1 MKRMLLVVIV
11 GVALSSCS
19 KTYTCT
25 CTSVQPNGTVTDVTT
40 KSISGTK
47 GNSEEKCK
55 QFNNV
60 NANITTTCLLN

>member
-25 CTSVQPNGTVTDVTT
+25 CTSVQPDGTVTEVQT

-47 GNSEEKCK
+47 GKSEEKCS
-55 QFNNV
+55 QFDNV
-60 NANITTTCLLN
+60 NGNITTTCLLN